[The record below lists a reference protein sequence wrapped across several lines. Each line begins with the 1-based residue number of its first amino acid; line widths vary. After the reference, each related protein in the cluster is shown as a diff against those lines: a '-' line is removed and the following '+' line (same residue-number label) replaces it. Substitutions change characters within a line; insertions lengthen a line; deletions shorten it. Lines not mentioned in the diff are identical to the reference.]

1 MGGFAWETEVLSS
14 PQVVVPANEL
24 AEHDFDPAMEIDLGE
39 FMARVK
45 ARMVLPRYSKSKD
58 AGTDEQQRAQV
69 RAGRG
74 VLHVAVPHVA
84 CHTLRRARW
93 KVLHARARRG

>member
-1 MGGFAWETEVLSS
+1 
-14 PQVVVPANEL
+14 
-24 AEHDFDPAMEIDLGE
+24 MEIDLGE

-69 RAGRG
+69 RAGRV
-74 VLHVAVPHVA
+74 VLPTHVAVPHVA

-93 KVLHARARRG
+93 HVLHERARRG